1 MTDKR
6 IVIRSKDGDVKVE
19 AHGMVGTEC
28 EGKIEFLVRALGD
41 EIASELKAEYH
52 MEEETEEVSHKLKPF
67 CG

>member
-1 MTDKR
+1 MTEKKY
-6 IVIRSKDGDVKVE
+6 IIRSKDGEVKIE

-28 EGKIEFLVRALGD
+28 EEKMEFLVRALGD

-52 MEEETEEVSHKLKPF
+52 MDEETEEVCHKLKPF